1 MSNWLSITGELPP
14 PAHSTVELNCGYL
27 SEAMFNAEPGSDAKS
42 SAEAAFRQCYRELL
56 RAYKGDFNADQHTV
70 DIFVNVLTVA
80 AVVAVAACLIVGRRY
95 VGTLL
100 DKAFVGTAVG
110 VVKGRRSAQAYMSGV
125 KQRVA
130 DQTKDTNAN

>member
-1 MSNWLSITGELPP
+1 MSNWLGITGERPP
-14 PAHSTVELNCGYL
+14 PAEGIVDLNCGHL
-27 SEAMFNAEPGSDAKS
+27 SDAMFNAEPGSDAKS

-80 AVVAVAACLIVGRRY
+80 AVVAVAACLIVGRRH
-95 VGTLL
+95 VGALL

-110 VVKGRRSAQAYMSGV
+110 LSKARNRH
-125 KQRVA
+125 RL
-130 DQTKDTNAN
+130 T